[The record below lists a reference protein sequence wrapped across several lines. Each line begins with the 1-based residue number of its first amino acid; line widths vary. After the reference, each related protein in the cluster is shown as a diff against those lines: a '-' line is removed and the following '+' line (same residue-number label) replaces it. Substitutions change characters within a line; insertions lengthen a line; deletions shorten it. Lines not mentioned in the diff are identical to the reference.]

1 MEWHPQQHELK
12 KTLVN
17 RKHWLWKRTEEGKM
31 KEKSAK
37 LLRSGNRG
45 WTFPNKFWNKTVL
58 SVKMMVK
65 RLIVYYWGIRYL
77 KEQTLVPVTNLSSV
91 IRWSRKYVIQSN
103 HNMLNIEPWFCRTY
117 LIYLHTLILQ
127 SSSVLEI
134 VIIAKWWVCLY
145 RHTHT
150 CAPTSTTVNAF

>member
-45 WTFPNKFWNKTVL
+45 WTFPNKFWNKIVL

-77 KEQTLVPVTNLSSV
+77 KEQTLVRGVGQTFVPMQCLRKRNLETV
-91 IRWSRKYVIQSN
+91 ATYSN
-103 HNMLNIEPWFCRTY
+103 HTQFIDL
-117 LIYLHTLILQ
+117 LLG
-127 SSSVLEI
+127 SSSSDLMI
-134 VIIAKWWVCLY
+134 LIPSQRGIFFLHQISSRSWCH
-145 RHTHT
+145 RTQFG
-150 CAPTSTTVNAF
+150 S